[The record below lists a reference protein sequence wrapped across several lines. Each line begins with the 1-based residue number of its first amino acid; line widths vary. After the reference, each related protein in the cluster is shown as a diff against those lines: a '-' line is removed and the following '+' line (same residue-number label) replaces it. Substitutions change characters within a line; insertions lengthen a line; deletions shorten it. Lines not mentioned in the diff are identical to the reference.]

1 MKHKKHILSLPV
13 FFSILFIYLEIF
25 FHIFMFHS
33 VDKNLLYI
41 LLFSI
46 MGGCLLG
53 VSLSLFREKISF
65 ILSLVCTIV
74 ICIFFC
80 VEIIYQAVFQ
90 KFLALFSMLGV
101 AGQAFDFMDV
111 IIKNILSNILIL
123 ISLLLPIFGLLLLKK
138 SGWIQFSAPHRI
150 QTVIPYI
157 AGMICYGI
165 AIIIINLG
173 NHTAYSAYDIYYNNV
188 SADMTLQHFGVIT
201 MNRLDGLY
209 AVFGRPT
216 RELQF
221 NVTSADI
228 ESTEQTEPE
237 EPEIDT
243 SPNTM
248 NIDFEGINATAA
260 NESVTQLSQYFQSQ
274 TGTNKNEYTGMFEG
288 YNVIFVTAE
297 GFSRFVI
304 DEERTPTLYKLKNEG
319 FVFNNYYTPGWY
331 ASTSDG
337 EFSNLTGLLPVNG
350 EVAMKSTGERGTNMY
365 FTLGKQLQRQGYTL
379 NGFHNN
385 SYTYYGR
392 ELSHTNMGYNWYG
405 TGNWFQPECF
415 EGGGEYWPQSDL
427 QLINQSMGMYMDNQP
442 FHTYYMTVSGHMLYS
457 QNGNQMCYLNYD
469 SVADLPYTETTK
481 CYLACQMELEKAMT
495 ALVNELEAR
504 GIADKTLI
512 VLGADH
518 VPYNDKPVSDELAG
532 YELDPTIEWYQNDLI
547 IWSASMEEPI
557 EVDKY
562 CYSVD
567 ILPTVSNLLGL
578 EYDSRLL
585 IGQDILSDSEQLIC
599 FPDRSFIS
607 GKCIYNASNGSVIPL
622 TDEEVTQEYVDSMS
636 AVVYNKFTVSE
647 MILDANYYQYI
658 EANVKS
664 GPPV

>member
-1 MKHKKHILSLPV
+1 MKNTNYKLNLPA
-13 FFSILFIYLEIF
+13 FFTFLFIYLEAL

-33 VDKNLLYI
+33 IDMNFLYI
-41 LLFSI
+41 LLFAI
-46 MGGCLLG
+46 MGGCFLG
-53 VSLSLFREKISF
+53 VILSLFNEKISF
-65 ILSLVCTIV
+65 ILSLICTSIL
-74 ICIFFC
+74 CIFFC
-80 VEIIYQAVFQ
+80 VEVVYKAVFQ
-90 KFLALFSMLGV
+90 KFLALFGMMDV
-101 AGQAFDFMDV
+101 AGQIFDFMDV
-111 IIKNILSNILIL
+111 IFKNIFANIIILIL
-123 ISLLLPIFGLLLLKK
+123 LLLPIFDLLILKK
-138 SGWIQFSAPHRI
+138 AGWIQFSVSHKKQA
-150 QTVIPYI
+150 VLPYI
-157 AGMICYGI
+157 LGTLCYIAAIFGI
-165 AIIIINLG
+165 NSG
-173 NHTAYSAYDIYYNNV
+173 SHDAYSSYDIYYNNV
-188 SADMTLQHFGVIT
+188 SADMTLQNFGVIT

-209 AVFGRPT
+209 AVFGKPARS
-216 RELQF
+216 LQLD
-221 NVTSADI
+221 TI
-228 ESTEQTEPE
+228 EEIVEIEEAPV

-248 NIDFEGINATAA
+248 NIDFDGINTIAA
-260 NESVTQLSQYFQSQ
+260 NDTITQLSEYFQNQS
-274 TGTNKNEYTGMFEG
+274 GTNKNEYTGMFEG
-288 YNVIFVTAE
+288 YNLIFVTAE

-319 FVFNNYYTPGWY
+319 FIFNNYYTPGWY

-350 EVAMKSTGERGTNMY
+350 EVSMKSTGERSTNMY
-365 FTLGKQLQRQGYTL
+365 FTLGKQLQRQNYTL

-405 TGNWFQPECF
+405 TGNWFQPERF
-415 EGGGEYWPQSDL
+415 EGGGDYWPQSDL
-427 QLINQSMGMYMDNQP
+427 QLISQSMSMYMDTQP

-532 YELDPTIEWYQNDLI
+532 YELDPTIDWYQNDLI
-547 IWSASMEEPI
+547 IWSASMESPI
-557 EVDKY
+557 EIDKY

-585 IGQDILSDSEQLIC
+585 IGQDILSDSEQLVC

-607 GKCIYNASNGSVIPL
+607 GKCIYNASNCSVTLL
-622 TDEEVTQEYVDSMS
+622 TDEEVTQEYIDAMS
-636 AVVYNKFTVSE
+636 AIVYNKFTVSE
-647 MILDANYYQYI
+647 MILDTNYYQYL
-658 EANVKS
+658 ESNLN
-664 GPPV
+664 

>member
-1 MKHKKHILSLPV
+1 MKHENHKLTLPV
-13 FFSILFIYLEIF
+13 FFSLLFIYLEVF
-25 FHIFMFHS
+25 FHIFMFYS
-33 VDKNLLYI
+33 VDMNLLYI
-41 LLFSI
+41 LLFSV

-53 VSLSLFREKISF
+53 VVLSLFKEKTSF
-65 ILSLVCTIV
+65 ILSFICTGI

-80 VEIIYQAVFQ
+80 MEIVYQAVFQ

-111 IIKNILSNILIL
+111 IIKNILGNIGILI
-123 ISLLLPIFGLLLLKK
+123 ILLLPIFDLILLKK
-138 SGWIQFSAPHRI
+138 THRI
-150 QTVIPYI
+150 QLYLQNKVQTVIPYI
-157 AGMICYGI
+157 IAITCYGI
-165 AIIIINLG
+165 AILLINLG
-173 NHTAYSAYDIYYNNV
+173 SHTAYSTYDIYYNNV
-188 SADMTLQHFGVIT
+188 SADMTLQNFGVIT

-221 NVTSADI
+221 NVTSTDI
-228 ESTEQTEPE
+228 ESTEITEPE

-243 SPNTM
+243 SPNTI

-260 NESVTQLSQYFQSQ
+260 NDSVTQLSQYFQSQ

-288 YNVIFVTAE
+288 YNLVFVTAE

-319 FVFNNYYTPGWY
+319 FIFNNYYTPGWY

-350 EVAMKSTGERGTNMY
+350 EVAMKTTGERGTNMY
-365 FTLGKQLQRQGYTL
+365 FTLGKQLQRQGYNL

-427 QLINQSMGMYMDNQP
+427 QLITQSMSMYMDTQP

-495 ALVNELEAR
+495 ALVSELETR

-532 YELDPTIEWYQNDLI
+532 YELDSSIDWYQNDLI

-557 EVDKY
+557 EIDKY

-567 ILPTVSNLLGL
+567 ILPTLSNLLGL

-585 IGQDILSDSEQLIC
+585 IGQDILSDSEQLVC

-607 GKCIYNASNGSVIPL
+607 GKCIYNAGNGSITPL
-622 TDEEVTQEYVDSMS
+622 TDEEVTQEYINAMS
-636 AVVYNKFTVSE
+636 SVVYNKFTVSE
-647 MILDANYYQYI
+647 MILDTNYYQYL
-658 EANVKS
+658 ENNLK
-664 GPPV
+664 

>member
-1 MKHKKHILSLPV
+1 MHCKKHKLTLPV
-13 FFSILFIYLEIF
+13 FFSLLLVYLEF
-25 FHIFMFHS
+25 SFHIFMFHS
-33 VDKNLLYI
+33 IDMNLLYI
-41 LLFSI
+41 LLFSV

-53 VSLSLFREKISF
+53 VILSLCKEKLSF
-65 ILSLVCTIV
+65 ILSLICTI
-74 ICIFFC
+74 ILCIFFC
-80 VEIIYQAVFQ
+80 AEVVYQAVFQ
-90 KFLALFSMLGV
+90 KFLAFFSMLSV
-101 AGQAFDFMDV
+101 AGQAFDFIDV
-111 IIKNILSNILIL
+111 IVKNILANIVILI
-123 ISLLLPIFGLLLLKK
+123 ILLFPIFILIVLKK
-138 SGWIQFSAPHRI
+138 RDWIQFTAVHKV

-157 AGMICYGI
+157 TGMLCYGI
-165 AIIIINLG
+165 AVIVINLG
-173 NHTAYSAYDIYYNNV
+173 SHTTYSAYDIYYNNV
-188 SADMTLQHFGVIT
+188 SADMTLQQFGVVT

-209 AVFGRPT
+209 AVFGKPV

-221 NVTSADI
+221 NITSADI
-228 ESTEQTEPE
+228 KSAEPIEPE
-237 EPEIDT
+237 EPEVDT

-248 NIDFEGINATAA
+248 NIDFEGINAAAA
-260 NESVTQLSQYFQSQ
+260 NDSVTQLSQYFSSQ
-274 TGTNKNEYTGMFEG
+274 EGTSKNEYTGMFKD

-297 GFSRFVI
+297 GFSRYVI
-304 DEERTPTLYKLKNEG
+304 DEEGTPTLYRLKNEG
-319 FVFNNYYTPGWY
+319 FHFNNYYTPGWY

-337 EFSNLTGLLPVNG
+337 EFANLTGLLPING
-350 EVAMKSTGERGTNMY
+350 EVAMKATGELGTNMY
-365 FTLGKQLQRQGYTL
+365 FTLGKQLERQGYTV

-405 TGNWFQPECF
+405 TGNWFQPETY
-415 EGGGEYWPQSDL
+415 ENGAEYWPQSDY
-427 QLINQSMGMYMDNQP
+427 QLIAQSMDMYMDNQP
-442 FHTYYMTVSGHMLYS
+442 FHTYYMTVSGHVLYS

-481 CYLACQMELEKAMT
+481 CYLACQMELEKALT
-495 ALVNELEAR
+495 SLVNELEAR

-532 YELDPTIEWYQNDLI
+532 HELESAIEWYQNDLI
-547 IWSASMEEPI
+547 IWSASMKEPV

-585 IGQDILSDSEQLIC
+585 IGQDILSDSEQLVC

-607 GKCIYNASNGSVIPL
+607 GKCIYNASNGSITPL
-622 TDEEVTQEYVDSMS
+622 TDEEITQEYIDAMS

-647 MILDANYYQYI
+647 MILDTNYYQYI
-658 EANVKS
+658 DGYLK
-664 GPPV
+664 